1 MLGVLAGFFVVWCII
16 LVGMFVGRRGILGEN
31 ARSVLS
37 ALTFFV
43 ASPALLFETLS
54 KAKLHDVFA
63 APLLV
68 AAVGAVATA
77 ALFFV
82 IVRFLLK
89 RSLPE
94 SLMSSMGA
102 SLANSANL
110 GIPIAVYVLGDAS
123 YVAPLLIFQLAFFT
137 PLFLMAL
144 DATTSTH
151 RTTPLGFVLM
161 ILRNPMIVGSG
172 LGLLVAATGWQVP
185 RAGDG
190 ADPPDRRR
198 RHSGHAARLRD
209 EPERLPAAA
218 GLGRR
223 RIDTLLASGFK
234 LIVHPLLAYLFAR
247 FALGTGGPGT
257 LRGRGHLRPA
267 HGAERF
273 CHRQPL
279 PDRPH
284 RRQGHRADHDH
295 RGRAGHDRRGAASRL
310 TPALPDTP
318 PFPHQHLRRTH

>member
-1 MLGVLAGFFVVWCII
+1 VLGVLAGFFVVWSII
-16 LVGMFVGRRGILGEN
+16 LVGMFVGRRNVLGSN

-68 AAVGAVATA
+68 TALGAIATA

-89 RSLPE
+89 RTLPE
-94 SLMSSMGA
+94 SLMSSMSA

-144 DATTSTH
+144 DATTSAH
-151 RTTPLGFVLM
+151 RTTPAGFALM
-161 ILRNPMIVGSG
+161 ILKNPMIVGSA
-172 LGLLVAATGWQVP
+172 LGLVVAGTGWRVPELVMQPIHLIGGAAIPAMLIAFGMSLNGSRPLQAATG
-185 RAGDG
+185 
-190 ADPPDRRR
+190 
-198 RHSGHAARLRD
+198 
-209 EPERLPAAA
+209 
-218 GLGRR
+218 R
-223 RIDTLLASGFK
+223 RIDALLASGFK
-234 LIVHPLLAYLFAR
+234 LIVHPAIAYTVAR
-247 FALGTGGPGT
+247 FALGMDGQALFAVVVTS
-257 LRGRGHLRPA
+257 A
-267 HGAERF
+267 
-273 CHRQPL
+273 L
-279 PDRPH
+279 PTA
-284 RRQGHRADHDH
+284 QNVFV
-295 RGRAGHDRRGAASRL
+295 AASRYQTGL
-310 TPALPDTP
+310 TVAKDTVLITTVVAVPAMIGVALLLT
-318 PFPHQHLRRTH
+318 

>member
-1 MLGVLAGFFVVWCII
+1 VLGVLAGFFVVWCII

-54 KAKLHDVFA
+54 KANLNDIFA

-68 AAVGAVATA
+68 TAIGAIATA
-77 ALFFV
+77 ALFFI

-89 RSLPE
+89 RSVPE

-110 GIPIAVYVLGDAS
+110 GIPIAVFVLGDAS

-151 RTTPLGFVLM
+151 RTTPLGFGLM

-172 LGLLVAATGWQVP
+172 LGLLVAGTGWQVP
-185 RAGDG
+185 ELVMQPIHLIGG
-190 ADPPDRRR
+190 A
-198 RHSGHAARLRD
+198 AI
-209 EPERLPAAA
+209 PAMLLAFGMSLNGSRPLQA
-218 GLGRR
+218 SAGRR
-223 RIDTLLASGFK
+223 LDTLLASGFK
-234 LIVHPLLAYLFAR
+234 LIVHPALAYVFAR
-247 FALGTGGPGT
+247 FALGMENQALFAVVVTS
-257 LRGRGHLRPA
+257 A
-267 HGAERF
+267 
-273 CHRQPL
+273 L
-279 PDRPH
+279 PTA
-284 RRQGHRADHDH
+284 QNVFV
-295 RGRAGHDRRGAASRL
+295 AASRYQTGL
-310 TPALPDTP
+310 TVAKDTVLITTIVAVPAMIGVAL
-318 PFPHQHLRRTH
+318 LLA

>member
-16 LVGMFVGRRGILGEN
+16 LVGMFVGRRGVLGEN
-31 ARSVLS
+31 ARPVLS

-43 ASPALLFETLS
+43 ASPALLFDTLS
-54 KAKLHDVFA
+54 KANVHDVFA

-68 AAVGAVATA
+68 AAVGALATA
-77 ALFFV
+77 GLFFV

-94 SLMSSMGA
+94 SLISSMSA

-151 RTTPLGFVLM
+151 RTTPLSFVLM

-172 LGLLVAATGWQVP
+172 LGLAVAATGWQVP
-185 RAGDG
+185 PLVMEPIHLIGG
-190 ADPPDRRR
+190 A
-198 RHSGHAARLRD
+198 AI
-209 EPERLPAAA
+209 PAMLLAFGMSLNGSRPLQA
-218 GLGRR
+218 SAGRR
-223 RIDTLLASGFK
+223 MDTLLACGFK
-234 LIVHPLLAYLFAR
+234 LVVHPLLAYLFAR
-247 FALGTGGPGT
+247 FAL
-257 LRGRGHLRPA
+257 HLEDQA
-267 HGAERF
+267 LFAVVVTSA
-273 CHRQPL
+273 L
-279 PDRPH
+279 PTA
-284 RRQGHRADHDH
+284 QNVFVI
-295 RGRAGHDRRGAASRL
+295 ASRYRTGL
-310 TPALPDTP
+310 AVAKDTVLVTTVVAVPAMIVVAL
-318 PFPHQHLRRTH
+318 LLA